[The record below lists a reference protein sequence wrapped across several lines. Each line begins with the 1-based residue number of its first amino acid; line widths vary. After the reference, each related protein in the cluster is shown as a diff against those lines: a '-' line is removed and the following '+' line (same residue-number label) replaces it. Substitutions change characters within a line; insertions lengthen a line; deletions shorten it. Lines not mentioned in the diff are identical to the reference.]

1 MEVSGLRNLRGGR
14 RGSNGIGTSSSRPY
28 SANKGA
34 AGGGRRGRRLR
45 EIRRDIGFVGPAI
58 VLFGIFVVAAFAF
71 SVYYSFTDW
80 NVVSGDAPWVGADN
94 YRAVLDDPRVADSAF
109 FTAKFA
115 LVTTILANALGLG
128 FALLV
133 TQPIFLA
140 RAFRVMFFVPNVIGG
155 VILGYVFRFIF
166 STAFGSI
173 GDATGIGFFSLP
185 WLGTPS
191 TGFWAT
197 VIVFVWKTS
206 GYLMV
211 IYIAAIVSIDDSLIE
226 AATIDGTNR
235 RQLTRHITFPLIAPA
250 FTVSVFLTLAISS
263 KLFDVNFA
271 LTNGGPYGST
281 EAFALNIYNEAFT
294 YNNQGV
300 ASAKAVI
307 FFVVVGFITIAQ
319 VSLSKRREVQG

>member
-1 MEVSGLRNLRGGR
+1 MTVLTTRDAQVSAGGR
-14 RGSNGIGTSSSRPY
+14 
-28 SANKGA
+28 A
-34 AGGGRRGRRLR
+34 RRWR
-45 EIRRDIGFVGPAI
+45 EIRRDIGFIGPAM
-58 VLFGIFVVAAFAF
+58 VLFAVFVLLAFAS
-71 SVYYSFTDW
+71 SVYHSFTDW
-80 NVVSGDAPWVGADN
+80 NVVNGDAPWVGADN
-94 YRAVLDDPRVADSAF
+94 YRAVLDDPRAADSAW

-115 LVTTILANALGLG
+115 VVTTVVANLLGLG
-128 FALLV
+128 LALLV
-133 TQPIFLA
+133 TQPIFMA
-140 RAFRVMFFVPNVIGG
+140 KIYRVMFFVPNVIGG

-185 WLGTPS
+185 WLGTPA

-211 IYIAAIVSIDDSLIE
+211 IYIAAIVSIDDELIE
-226 AATIDGTNR
+226 AATIDGASWL
-235 RQLTRHITFPLIAPA
+235 QLTRRLTLPLIAPA
-250 FTVSVFLTLAISS
+250 VTVSVFLTLSISS

-307 FFVVVGFITIAQ
+307 FFVVVGFITIVQ
-319 VSLSKRREVQG
+319 VSLSKRREVHG

>member
-1 MEVSGLRNLRGGR
+1 MNVSGLKTRERVSAPAAVAPPPRSR
-14 RGSNGIGTSSSRPY
+14 R
-28 SANKGA
+28 
-34 AGGGRRGRRLR
+34 RRLR
-45 EIRRDIGFVGPAI
+45 EIRRDIGFVGPGLL
-58 VLFGIFVVAAFAF
+58 LFCIFVVAAFAS
-71 SVYYSFTDW
+71 SVYHSFTDW
-80 NVVSGDAPWVGADN
+80 NVVTGDAPWVGADN
-94 YRAVLDDPRVADSAF
+94 YRAVLDDPRVADSAI

-115 LVTTILANALGLG
+115 VITTILANIIGLGL
-128 FALLV
+128 ALLV

-140 RAFRVMFFVPNVIGG
+140 KVYRVMFFVPNVIGG

-166 STAFGSI
+166 STAFGAI
-173 GDATGIGFFSLP
+173 GDATGIGFFQLP
-185 WLGTPS
+185 WLGTPA

-211 IYIAAIVSIDDSLIE
+211 IYVAAIVSIDDSLVE
-226 AATIDGTNR
+226 AATIDGANWWQMTR
-235 RQLTRHITFPLIAPA
+235 RVTLPLIMPA
-250 FTVSVFLTLAISS
+250 VTVSVFLTLSIST

-307 FFVVVGFITIAQ
+307 FFVVVGFITIVQ
-319 VSLSKRREVQG
+319 VSATKRREVQL